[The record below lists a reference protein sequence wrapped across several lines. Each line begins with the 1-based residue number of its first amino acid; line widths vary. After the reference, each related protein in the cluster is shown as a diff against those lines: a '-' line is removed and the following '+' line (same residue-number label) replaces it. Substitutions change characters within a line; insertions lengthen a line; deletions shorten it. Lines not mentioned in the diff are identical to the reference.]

1 MHGETRLI
9 VVEDHAE
16 TAEGLKRFLNA
27 VGYQVFIATDM
38 ASALS
43 LASSVQFDVLLSD
56 LGLPDG
62 TGWDLLK
69 RLSAERRIRA
79 IAFSG
84 YNTPA
89 DRKRSVEA
97 GFLEHLA
104 KATRPGPALR
114 RDWPGY
120 RGCVDSAG
128 PRPQEEQCYPPGR
141 DAFSEASDILYLR
154 DSIPIR
160 RTPRKASL
168 TWKGSDYSL
177 RLSAETRCP
186 LGP

>member
-16 TAEGLKRFLNA
+16 TAEGLKRFLSA
-27 VGYQVFIATDM
+27 IGYQVFVATDM

-43 LASSVQFDVLLSD
+43 LAAAVEFDVLVSD

-62 TGWDLLK
+62 SGWELLK

-84 YNTPA
+84 YNSPA
-89 DRKRSVEA
+89 DRQRSAEA

-104 KATRPGPALR
+104 K
-114 RDWPGY
+114 
-120 RGCVDSAG
+120 
-128 PRPQEEQCYPPGR
+128 
-141 DAFSEASDILYLR
+141 
-154 DSIPIR
+154 
-160 RTPRKASL
+160 
-168 TWKGSDYSL
+168 
-177 RLSAETRCP
+177 P
-186 LGP
+186 LAPDQLCAAINRAAAAA

>member
-27 VGYQVFIATDM
+27 VGYQVFVATDM

-43 LASSVQFDVLLSD
+43 LATSVQFDVLLSD

-62 TGWDLLK
+62 SGWELLK
-69 RLSAERRIRA
+69 RLSTERRIRA

-84 YNTPA
+84 HNSPA
-89 DRKRSVEA
+89 DRQRSAEA

-104 KATRPGPALR
+104 KPLAPDQLCA
-114 RDWPGY
+114 
-120 RGCVDSAG
+120 AI
-128 PRPQEEQCYPPGR
+128 GR
-141 DAFSEASDILYLR
+141 AA
-154 DSIPIR
+154 
-160 RTPRKASL
+160 A
-168 TWKGSDYSL
+168 
-177 RLSAETRCP
+177 AA
-186 LGP
+186 

>member
-1 MHGETRLI
+1 MHGEIRLI

-16 TAEGLKRFLNA
+16 TAEGLKKFLSA
-27 VGYQVFIATDM
+27 TGYQVFVATDM

-62 TGWDLLK
+62 TGWELLK

-84 YNTPA
+84 YNSPA
-89 DRKRSVEA
+89 DRQRSAEA

-104 KATRPGPALR
+104 K
-114 RDWPGY
+114 
-120 RGCVDSAG
+120 
-128 PRPQEEQCYPPGR
+128 
-141 DAFSEASDILYLR
+141 
-154 DSIPIR
+154 
-160 RTPRKASL
+160 
-168 TWKGSDYSL
+168 
-177 RLSAETRCP
+177 P
-186 LGP
+186 LAPDQLCAAIDRAAAAA